1 MQAGESWSQLGKLAV
16 YVVGADGSL
25 AHACRGPLA
34 ERPTHWGRPWLRVIC
49 ARAWRPSGGSPLA
62 VSSQKPVIEQI
73 STSPESLRR
82 QEAPRAPA
90 PSAPGGS
97 GMWLLVAIVIG
108 IAVGAAIGAGAGLY
122 VFGWVG

>member
-1 MQAGESWSQLGKLAV
+1 M
-16 YVVGADGSL
+16 
-25 AHACRGPLA
+25 
-34 ERPTHWGRPWLRVIC
+34 
-49 ARAWRPSGGSPLA
+49 
-62 VSSQKPVIEQI
+62 SSQKPVIEQI